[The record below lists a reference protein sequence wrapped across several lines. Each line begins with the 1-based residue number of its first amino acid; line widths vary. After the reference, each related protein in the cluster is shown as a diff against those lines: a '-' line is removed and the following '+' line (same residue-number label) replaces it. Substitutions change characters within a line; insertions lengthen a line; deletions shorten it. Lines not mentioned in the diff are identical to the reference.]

1 MSKTLLCTAALTAA
15 FVLQASPA
23 QAALINLDVGQL
35 ALPNNPA
42 VSVYGQ
48 GAGVF
53 GSATSLWNNAAVT
66 NQTGLSLLDD
76 AGAATTVKVT
86 YTVQNTYSSGGNLT
100 GVFSGLGSA
109 GLYGATAV
117 LFEGLVIG
125 AGYDLVIYS
134 GSPIGAST
142 FSAGGM
148 SATVSQTPNPAVW
161 NSLSLG
167 AQYVQFSLTADN
179 LGQVSFTANAGDPFN
194 GVNPSLWSAVQLK
207 QTTAGPGSSTVPEPG
222 TAALVGLAVLAA
234 WRSRHRVA
242 SKA

>member
-1 MSKTLLCTAALTAA
+1 MLKTLLHAAALIAA
-15 FVLQASPA
+15 FALQASPA

-35 ALPNNPA
+35 NPV
-42 VSVYGQ
+42 VSVYGPA
-48 GAGVF
+48 AGVF
-53 GSATSLWNNAAVT
+53 GSATSVWNNAPVT

-86 YTVQNTYSSGGNLT
+86 YTVQNTYASGGGLT
-100 GVFSGLGSA
+100 GVFSGLGSV

-148 SATVSQTPNPAVW
+148 SATVSQTPVLAVW

-179 LGQVSFTANAGDPFN
+179 LGQVSFTANAGDAF
-194 GVNPSLWSAVQLK
+194 VNASLWSAVQLK